1 MSTLIIGNLALL
13 VCALLLAE
21 RSYRVGSERYTSG
34 FAISLSGAFIAASA
48 LASMLLSGS
57 SDQDQQTLLRMLNN
71 LAYYA
76 ALPMISSALVA
87 DALGQNWQK
96 PTWGRWLLA
105 LLALFELTRR
115 AQVGLEYSQILAAAV
130 ALGLLFAALR
140 SSTWLAG
147 ASSASAAMALA
158 AATLLFGP
166 MSLLPAYQ
174 SELFS
179 ALAYCGTLLG
189 CLPALQTS
197 EQAHQSEQT

>member
-1 MSTLIIGNLALL
+1 MSDLIIGNLALL

-21 RSYRVGSERYTSG
+21 RSYRSGGEHYTSG

-48 LASMLLSGS
+48 LATLLLSGS

-76 ALPMISSALVA
+76 ALPLISSALVA

-96 PTWGRWLLA
+96 PAWGRWLLA

-130 ALGLLFAALR
+130 ALGMLFATLR
-140 SSTWLAG
+140 ARTFTVRLGTALAG
-147 ASSASAAMALA
+147 IAVA
-158 AATLLFGP
+158 AAALLFGP
-166 MSLLPAYQ
+166 ISLFPAYQ
-174 SELFS
+174 SELLS
-179 ALAYCGTLLG
+179 TLAYSTSLLG
-189 CLPALQTS
+189 CLAALHTTHATQ
-197 EQAHQSEQT
+197 QQS